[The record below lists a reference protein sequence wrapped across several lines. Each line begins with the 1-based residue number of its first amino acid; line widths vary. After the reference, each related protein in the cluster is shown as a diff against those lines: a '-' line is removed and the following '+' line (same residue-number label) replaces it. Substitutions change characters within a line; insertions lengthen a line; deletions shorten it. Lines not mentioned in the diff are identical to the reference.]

1 MRSSYKKEDVCLL
14 LKDITGLLEPLPS
27 EERERQIQAGRH
39 YSEMLPLEY
48 VPGPRYMEAYE
59 EALKNFAPST
69 AAAVGRLS
77 DRIMEKKGKETVLIS
92 LARAGTPIGILLK
105 HYIRKKYG
113 ISLPHYSI
121 SIIRGRGI
129 DGCAMEYLL
138 KRYQPEHL
146 LFVDGWIGKGAI
158 LSELKKDMTEYP
170 GVSPDIAVLA
180 DPANMTKLCG
190 THEDILIPSSCL
202 NATVSGLIS
211 RTVCRKDLIGEGD
224 FHGAAYYGELR
235 DSDLSYGFI
244 EAIERE
250 FTMENPPDEQ
260 AVSGIGI
267 EEAKEIAENFGVS
280 DINFIKPGIGETTRV
295 LLRRAPFKILIDE
308 KHMQDPALMHILRL
322 AEEKKVP
329 IEPYPLKHYK
339 TCGIIRKLADT

>member
-77 DRIMEKKGKETVLIS
+77 DRIMKKKGKETVLIS

-138 KRYQPEHL
+138 KRYQPKNL
-146 LFVDGWIGKGAI
+146 LFVDG
-158 LSELKKDMTEYP
+158 
-170 GVSPDIAVLA
+170 
-180 DPANMTKLCG
+180 
-190 THEDILIPSSCL
+190 
-202 NATVSGLIS
+202 
-211 RTVCRKDLIGEGD
+211 
-224 FHGAAYYGELR
+224 
-235 DSDLSYGFI
+235 
-244 EAIERE
+244 
-250 FTMENPPDEQ
+250 
-260 AVSGIGI
+260 
-267 EEAKEIAENFGVS
+267 
-280 DINFIKPGIGETTRV
+280 
-295 LLRRAPFKILIDE
+295 
-308 KHMQDPALMHILRL
+308 
-322 AEEKKVP
+322 
-329 IEPYPLKHYK
+329 
-339 TCGIIRKLADT
+339 